1 MTSLTL
7 AEAAELSRDP
17 LIAGVAKE
25 ILTVDLFSGMIPF
38 KATGGRN
45 LLLTRELTETSATF
59 LGVNVTT
66 DATPGTVTQIS
77 FNMGR
82 IVGDAE
88 VDDFEQLQM
97 SDVNDQQAV
106 QITLQAKR
114 IGRKWKDAII
124 TGTGSFP
131 NFSGISVLLDSAN
144 QIVEA
149 STTTTGAALT
159 LALLDELIDQVT
171 ISDGEVDF
179 ILMDAF
185 QRRAYRALLRTQG
198 LSEQQV
204 EIGFIDPVNGRAGKN
219 LVLSY
224 DGVPVFKNGYLST
237 ESTNGATDKGRIYA
251 GVLGEENEG
260 LFGIMPRDNDPGI
273 RISVPFISQDKDA
286 TIRRVKMFTGLALKS
301 TKALAKLSNLVGV

>member
-7 AEAAELSRDP
+7 AEAANLSRDP
-17 LIAGVAKE
+17 LIQGVAKE
-25 ILTVDLFSGMIPF
+25 ILTVDLFSGIIPF
-38 KATGGRN
+38 KPTGGRN
-45 LLLTRELTETSATF
+45 LLLTRELTEAGATF
-59 LGVNVTT
+59 LDVNSNTN
-66 DATPGTVTQIS
+66 ATPGTVTQIS

-97 SDVNDQQAV
+97 SEVNDQQAV
-106 QITLQAKR
+106 QITLQSKR

-131 NFSGISVLLDSAN
+131 NFSGISVLNDSA

-149 STTTTGAALT
+149 SSTTTGAALT
-159 LALLDELIDQVT
+159 LALLDELIDLVT

-179 ILMDAF
+179 IIMNAF
-185 QRRAYRALLRTQG
+185 QRRAYRTLLRTQG
-198 LSEQQV
+198 LNEQQV
-204 EIGFIDPVNGRAGKN
+204 EVGFINPITGVPGKN
-219 LVLSY
+219 LVMSY
-224 DGVPVFKNGYLST
+224 DNIPVFKNGYLSN

-260 LFGIMPRDNDPGI
+260 LFGIMPADNDPGI

-301 TKALAKLSNLVGV
+301 TKAIAKLANLVGV

>member
-7 AEAAELSRDP
+7 AEAANLSRDP
-17 LIAGVAKE
+17 LIQGVAKE
-25 ILTVDLFSGMIPF
+25 ILTVDLFSGIIPF
-38 KATGGRN
+38 KPTGGRN
-45 LLLTRELTETSATF
+45 LLLTRELTEAGATF
-59 LGVNVTT
+59 LDVNSNTN
-66 DATPGTVTQIS
+66 ATPGTVTQIS

-97 SDVNDQQAV
+97 SEVNDQQAV
-106 QITLQAKR
+106 QITLQSKR

-131 NFSGISVLLDSAN
+131 NFSGISVLNDAS

-149 STTTTGAALT
+149 SSTTTGAALT
-159 LALLDELIDQVT
+159 LALLDELIDLVT

-179 ILMDAF
+179 IIMNAF
-185 QRRAYRALLRTQG
+185 QRRAYRTLLRTQG
-198 LSEQQV
+198 LNEQQV
-204 EIGFIDPVNGRAGKN
+204 EVGFINPITGVPGKN
-219 LVLSY
+219 LVMSY
-224 DGVPVFKNGYLST
+224 DNIPVFKNGYLSN

-260 LFGIMPRDNDPGI
+260 LFGIMPADNDPGI

-301 TKALAKLSNLVGV
+301 TKAIAKLGNLVGV

>member
-7 AEAAELSRDP
+7 AEAANLSRDP
-17 LIAGVAKE
+17 LIQGVAKE
-25 ILTVDLFSGMIPF
+25 ILTVDLFSGIIPF

-45 LLLTRELTETSATF
+45 LLLTRELTEAGATF
-59 LGVNVTT
+59 VGVNVTT
-66 DATPGTVTQIS
+66 NATPGTVTQIS

-97 SDVNDQQAV
+97 SEVNDQQAV
-106 QITLQAKR
+106 QITLQSKR

-131 NFSGISVLLDSAN
+131 NFSGISVLNDAA

-149 STTTTGAALT
+149 SSTTTGAALT
-159 LALLDELIDQVT
+159 LALLDELIDLVT

-179 ILMDAF
+179 IIMNAF
-185 QRRAYRALLRTQG
+185 QRRAYRTLLRTQG
-198 LSEQQV
+198 LNEQQV
-204 EIGFIDPVNGRAGKN
+204 EVGFINPITGVPGKN
-219 LVLSY
+219 LVMSY
-224 DGVPVFKNGYLST
+224 DNIPLFKNGYLT
-237 ESTNGATDKGRIYA
+237 NESTNGATDKGRIYA

-260 LFGIMPRDNDPGI
+260 LFGIMPADNDPGI

-301 TKALAKLSNLVGV
+301 TKALAKLGNLVGV

>member
-7 AEAAELSRDP
+7 AEAANLSRDP
-17 LIAGVAKE
+17 LIQGVAKE
-25 ILTVDLFSGMIPF
+25 ILTVDLFSGIIPF
-38 KATGGRN
+38 KPTGGRN
-45 LLLTRELTETSATF
+45 LLLTRELTEAGATF
-59 LGVNVTT
+59 LDVNSNTN
-66 DATPGTVTQIS
+66 ATPGTVTQIS

-97 SDVNDQQAV
+97 SEVNDQQAV
-106 QITLQAKR
+106 QITLQSKR

-131 NFSGISVLLDSAN
+131 NFSGISVLNDAS

-149 STTTTGAALT
+149 SSTTTGAALT
-159 LALLDELIDQVT
+159 LALLDELIDLVT

-179 ILMDAF
+179 IIMNAF
-185 QRRAYRALLRTQG
+185 QRRAYRTLLRTQG
-198 LSEQQV
+198 LNEQQV
-204 EIGFIDPVNGRAGKN
+204 EVGFINPITGVPGKN
-219 LVLSY
+219 LVMSY
-224 DGVPVFKNGYLST
+224 DNIPVFKNGYLSN

-260 LFGIMPRDNDPGI
+260 LFGIMPADNDPAI

-301 TKALAKLSNLVGV
+301 TKAIAKLGNLVGV

>member
-7 AEAAELSRDP
+7 AEAANLSRDP
-17 LIAGVAKE
+17 LIQGVAKE
-25 ILTVDLFSGMIPF
+25 ILTIDLFSGIIPF
-38 KATGGRN
+38 KPTGGRN
-45 LLLTRELTETSATF
+45 LLLTRELTEAGATF
-59 LGVNVTT
+59 LDVNSNTN
-66 DATPGTVTQIS
+66 ATPGTVTQIS

-97 SDVNDQQAV
+97 SEVNDQQAV
-106 QITLQAKR
+106 QITLQSKR

-131 NFSGISVLLDSAN
+131 NFSGISVLNDASQLL
-144 QIVEA
+144 EA
-149 STTTTGAALT
+149 TTTTTGAALT
-159 LALLDELIDQVT
+159 LALLDELIDLVT

-179 ILMDAF
+179 IIMNAF
-185 QRRAYRALLRTQG
+185 QRRAYRTLLRTQG
-198 LSEQQV
+198 LNEQQV
-204 EIGFIDPVNGRAGKN
+204 EVGFINPITGVPGKN
-219 LVLSY
+219 LVMSY
-224 DGVPVFKNGYLST
+224 DNIPVFKNGYLSN

-260 LFGIMPRDNDPGI
+260 LFGIMPADNDPGI

-301 TKALAKLSNLVGV
+301 TKAIAKLANLTGS